1 MNGLSYQLV
10 RILNG
15 AWRRRYAVLTPILI
29 LPIMG
34 LLVGTL
40 TPQHYRSHTSM
51 LIQET
56 AKMNP
61 FLQDLAVSSMVDER
75 MEALK
80 TLLRSRH
87 ILGAVAEQRGLIA
100 ADAPARD
107 YDLAIDQLADAVAV
121 EMVGKDLIRI
131 DYEAAE
137 PEGMEQTLNLISDY
151 FIEQL
156 LAPERSSMRDSSTFL
171 SEHLL
176 QRRDQLETA
185 ETALARFKDEHAS
198 ELPELLP
205 ANLERLSRLRQL
217 IAERKSEYAGAV
229 KSLGSLDQQLS
240 KTNPVV
246 ARLEKQIVQLRGG
259 LALLQARYTDH
270 HSEVL
275 GALRELGR
283 LELERQKV
291 MASDSQRMSSDQLWK
306 IATVTTTDNNAQ
318 RQPLLIS
325 QLENLQLAR
334 NRVETL
340 QAQIESL
347 DVMVTKLEQQTT
359 RFGDHERE
367 LGQLER
373 DLRINRELYEDLL
386 HRREMA
392 QVTGSLSVFE
402 QEKRVKVIDRPF
414 TPTAPANP
422 PLALFIASGLVGG
435 LLLGVGLAMLLE
447 FTDASLRHRQEIEAI
462 TGVPLLCRI
471 PPLNAHG

>member
-1 MNGLSYQLV
+1 M
-10 RILNG
+10 
-15 AWRRRYAVLTPILI
+15 
-29 LPIMG
+29 
-34 LLVGTL
+34 
-40 TPQHYRSHTSM
+40 
-51 LIQET
+51 
-56 AKMNP
+56 
-61 FLQDLAVSSMVDER
+61 
-75 MEALK
+75 
-80 TLLRSRH
+80 
-87 ILGAVAEQRGLIA
+87 
-100 ADAPARD
+100 
-107 YDLAIDQLADAVAV
+107 
-121 EMVGKDLIRI
+121 
-131 DYEAAE
+131 
-137 PEGMEQTLNLISDY
+137 
-151 FIEQL
+151 
-156 LAPERSSMRDSSTFL
+156 
-171 SEHLL
+171 
-176 QRRDQLETA
+176 
-185 ETALARFKDEHAS
+185 
-198 ELPELLP
+198 
-205 ANLERLSRLRQL
+205 
-217 IAERKSEYAGAV
+217 
-229 KSLGSLDQQLS
+229 
-240 KTNPVV
+240 